1 MSGAR
6 AHNRSMAPVTRL
18 AAVCAALP
26 LWTALQV
33 SSAAALTTACTAPP
47 QEQTVTPLAVTA
59 ASEPLVLRTGAT
71 DVPLQVV
78 HEARDLEPRPSL
90 AARLRAASSRS
101 IYLTLSGVSVQAQPG
116 VVYNV
121 YLNRPSGERSEGAA
135 SPHFLG
141 ALSFFNATRD
151 SAREVALNVTPHLAR
166 LLERGELDGD
176 LRLTIVPAGQPD
188 PAASPR
194 IQSVRLVAR

>member
-1 MSGAR
+1 
-6 AHNRSMAPVTRL
+6 MAPARRL
-18 AAVCAALP
+18 AAVCAVLP

-33 SSAAALTTACTAPP
+33 SSAAARTTACVARP
-47 QEQTVTPLAVTA
+47 QEQTVTPLIVA
-59 ASEPLVLRTGAT
+59 AAPDPLVLRAGAT

-78 HEARDLEPRPSL
+78 REARDLEPRPSL
-90 AARLRAASSRS
+90 AARLRAASSRP
-101 IYLTLSGVSVQAQPG
+101 IYLTLTGVSVQAQPG

-121 YLNRPSGERSEGAA
+121 YLNRPSGETSEGAA

-141 ALSFFNATRD
+141 ALSFFNTTRD
-151 SAREVALNVTPHLAR
+151 SAREVTLNVTPHLAR

-176 LRLTIVPAGQPD
+176 LRLTIVPAGEPD